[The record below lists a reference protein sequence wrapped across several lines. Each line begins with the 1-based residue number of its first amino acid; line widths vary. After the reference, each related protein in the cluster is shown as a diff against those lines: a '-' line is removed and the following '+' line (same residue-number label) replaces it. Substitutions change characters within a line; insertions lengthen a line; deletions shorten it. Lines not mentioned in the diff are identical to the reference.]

1 MGQQQP
7 RQDESPVQSFR
18 LVEVQPGGA
27 AGNAENQA
35 GADRAPIDT
44 RARRCLIVDD
54 NELFLAVAQD
64 HLARGGLKI
73 VGTATSQA
81 QALRQAKALRPD
93 VVLVDIGLG
102 RESGFEVAR
111 RLVESVPDLGS
122 SVVLTSTR
130 AEDDVVDLIA
140 ASPAVGFISKDL
152 LSARAIEGL
161 LNANGF

>member
-1 MGQQQP
+1 M
-7 RQDESPVQSFR
+7 
-18 LVEVQPGGA
+18 
-27 AGNAENQA
+27 
-35 GADRAPIDT
+35 
-44 RARRCLIVDD
+44 DD